1 MAHLRAL
8 CCASLVSFALAIPAR
23 AQDACVLEPD
33 QALELS
39 ALPDTVAQE
48 KKPAACAAAK
58 TGTKDAMAKKPA
70 AAPRKSK
77 LPEAAAALIQHTK
90 HFKVAY
96 RRPQDASD
104 ETLVL
109 LHGSGGDETTL
120 MPLASRLAPQAAL
133 MGVAGRVT
141 QEGTS
146 RWYQRITA
154 TSFDQTD
161 IRAEAEAFAAFLQ
174 DAVKSKK
181 LDLGRTVF
189 IGYSNGANLLGALSL
204 LHPGLVQ
211 RAVLLRP
218 MPVLDAAPVADLSKT
233 RFLTVVGV
241 NDELYAP
248 YGPTLEA
255 ILRERGA
262 RVDARTVKAGHLLG
276 EEDVKVVA
284 DWLAASDAVSLN
296 R

>member
-1 MAHLRAL
+1 MAGFRAF
-8 CCASLVSFALAIPAR
+8 CCASLLSLAALALPAR
-23 AQDACVLEPD
+23 AEGACVLDPET
-33 QALELS
+33 ALHLS

-48 KKPAACAAAK
+48 QSAACAAGARPN
-58 TGTKDAMAKKPA
+58 GDVAKKLTDN
-70 AAPRKSK
+70 RKSK
-77 LPEAAAALIQHTK
+77 LPEAAAALIQHAK
-90 HFKVAY
+90 QFKVAY
-96 RRPQDASD
+96 KRPENASD

-120 MPLASRLAPQAAL
+120 MPLAARVAPHAVL
-133 MGVAGRVT
+133 MGVAGRIT

-146 RWYQRITA
+146 RWYERITP

-161 IRAEAEAFAAFLQ
+161 IRSEAEAFAALLQ
-174 DAVKSKK
+174 DAVKAKK
-181 LDLGRTVF
+181 LDPSRTVF
-189 IGYSNGANLLGALSL
+189 IGYSNGANLLGALTL

-218 MPVLDAAPVADLSKT
+218 MPVLDAVPQVDLGKT
-233 RFLTVVGV
+233 RFLTVVGAA
-241 NDELYAP
+241 DATYAP
-248 YGPTLEA
+248 FGPTLDA

-276 EEDVKVVA
+276 DEDVKVVGE
-284 DWLAASDAVSLN
+284 WLAASDAVSLN